1 MRKIIYLALCLGLS
15 LGLTNCASKK
25 KASDDE
31 GIAIL
36 QPDSGSD
43 DSGNLLGGVSAD
55 GNVLDTTG
63 VVDPGLS
70 LTVSGS
76 DTGKFE
82 GLYTVNFEYDK
93 ARLTDES
100 RALLASN
107 VDWIK
112 ANPSKVVQLEGH
124 CDERGSTEY
133 NLALGDRRARSVK
146 EYLTSLGVDS
156 SKIIVISYGKEK
168 PLSTG
173 DSDSDHFKNRRVNF
187 LPIDQ

>member
-1 MRKIIYLALCLGLS
+1 MRKLIYLAVCVVLS
-15 LGLTNCASKK
+15 LSLTNCASKK
-25 KASDDE
+25 KNNGDD

-43 DSGNLLGGVSAD
+43 SSGNLLGGVSTD
-55 GNVLDTTG
+55 GNVLDTTD
-63 VVDPGLS
+63 VIDPGLS

-76 DTGKFE
+76 DTGRLE

-112 ANPSKVVQLEGH
+112 SNPAKIVQLEGH

-146 EYLTSLGVDS
+146 EYLVSLGVDA
-156 SKIIVISYGKEK
+156 SKLIVISYGKEK
-168 PLSTG
+168 PISTG
-173 DSDSDHFKNRRVNF
+173 DAESDHFKNRRVNF
-187 LPIDQ
+187 LPIEQ

>member
-1 MRKIIYLALCLGLS
+1 MRKLIYLAVCVVLS
-15 LGLTNCASKK
+15 LSLTNCASKK
-25 KASDDE
+25 KKDGDD

-43 DSGNLLGGVSAD
+43 SSGNLLGGVSED
-55 GNVLDTTG
+55 GNVLDTTN
-63 VVDPGLS
+63 VIDPGLS

-76 DTGKFE
+76 DTGKLE

-112 ANPSKVVQLEGH
+112 SNPSKIIQLEGH

-146 EYLTSLGVDS
+146 EYLASLGVDA
-156 SKIIVISYGKEK
+156 SKLIVISYGKEK
-168 PLSTG
+168 PISTG
-173 DSDSDHFKNRRVNF
+173 DSESDHFKNRRVNF
-187 LPIDQ
+187 LPIEQ